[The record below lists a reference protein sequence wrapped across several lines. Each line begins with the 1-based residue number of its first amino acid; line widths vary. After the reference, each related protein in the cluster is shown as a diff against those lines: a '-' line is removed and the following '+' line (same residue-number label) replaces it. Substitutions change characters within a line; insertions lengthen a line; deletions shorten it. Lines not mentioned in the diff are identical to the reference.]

1 MGFNEGANLY
11 VGSFGMKPENVEVP
25 TYRTRNPAATDVNFP
40 LGKRWINYIGNL
52 EYTLT
57 SLSTANGITVATWVL
72 SGGSN
77 ADLSALSLTAT
88 NGNIT
93 VNNGN
98 FVHNTAGSKDVYTS
112 VASTTTAGAN
122 SAGTVP
128 LVAGTATVNTTAVT
142 ANSFIRL
149 TCQAL
154 GTVAV
159 PSALCVST
167 KVASTSFTI
176 LASDNT
182 DTSTIFWEIVN

>member
-11 VGSFGMKPENVEVP
+11 AMSVGTRPENVEVP
-25 TYRTRNPAATDVNFP
+25 TIRTRDPANTDVNFP
-40 LGKRWINYIGNL
+40 IGKRWINKVSNI
-52 EYTLT
+52 EWVLT
-57 SLSTANGITVATWVL
+57 SLSSMGGI
-72 SGGSN
+72 
-77 ADLSALSLTAT
+77 LSANWISFSNTNFSAASLTAT